1 MSKRFTEKVALVFG
15 ASRGLGR
22 AIALELGEAGA
33 QVIASARTE
42 GALTELDDAVQ
53 AAGGPPVVLAP
64 LDLLDAGALD
74 RLGAVLF
81 ERWGR
86 LDILVNCA
94 AHAPPLTPVAHAA
107 FKEVDRAFGVNAF
120 AVQRMARAF
129 DPLLSAAPSARALFM
144 TDDKTSRAYWGPYAA
159 SKAAGAAF
167 AAAYRAEKEAGSVKV
182 EIYAPPAMPTA
193 LRGRFYPGE
202 DRTKLTKPRQVAAD
216 VVGKLLAI

>member
-1 MSKRFTEKVALVFG
+1 MSKRFADRVALVFG

-42 GALTELDDAVQ
+42 GALAELDDAVQ
-53 AAGGPPVVLAP
+53 AAGGAPVVLAP
-64 LDLLDAGALD
+64 LDLMDLGALD
-74 RLGAVLF
+74 KLGGVVF
-81 ERWGR
+81 ERWAK

-94 AHAPPLTPVAHAA
+94 AHAPPLTPVGHAS
-107 FKEVDRAFGVNAF
+107 FKDIDRTFGVNAL
-120 AVQRMARAF
+120 AVQRMVRAF
-129 DPLLSAAPSARALFM
+129 DPLLTAAPSARALFM
-144 TDDKTSRAYWGPYAA
+144 TDDKTSRAYWGAYAA

-167 AAAYRAEKEAGSVKV
+167 AAAYRAEKAASKVKV

-202 DRTKLTKPRQVAAD
+202 DRTKLAKPRQVAAD

>member
-1 MSKRFTEKVALVFG
+1 MSKRFADRVALVFG

-22 AIALELGEAGA
+22 AIAQELGEAGA
-33 QVIASARTE
+33 QVIASARTV
-42 GALTELDDAVQ
+42 GALNELDDVVKD
-53 AAGGPPVVLAP
+53 AGGPPLVQAP
-64 LDLLDAGALD
+64 LDLMDLEALD
-74 RLGAVLF
+74 RLGAAIF

-94 AHAPPLTPVAHAA
+94 AHAPPLTPVGHAS
-107 FKEVDRAFGVNAF
+107 FKDVDRAFGVNAL
-120 AVQRMARAF
+120 AVQRMVRAF

-167 AAAYRAEKEAGSVKV
+167 AAAYRAEKESGTVKV

-202 DRTKLTKPRQVAAD
+202 DRSKLAKPRQVAAD